1 VLVLERYD
9 QLDLDSYWLVVHRRE
24 PVAIDPVLL
33 SRVEAGRRTMLE
45 HLAGGAAAYGV
56 TTGLGYLRSRP
67 IAAEDELPLQ
77 RSILVGR
84 ASGVGPALGD
94 EVVRGAML
102 LRLTGFLSGRAGVSA
117 DLCRFIADRLND
129 GFSPIVPASRPGT
142 AGETIPLC
150 HLFQT
155 FIGEGEVR
163 DEEGHVPAA
172 DALARRGAAPYE
184 LQPREGL
191 ALVNGA
197 PLAPA
202 EAVFLAFRAAALL
215 EHATLL
221 GALAAALIGAS
232 SRPYSP
238 RVGRLKGDPGQQR
251 VHTQLGELLGDHD
264 RFADGAQPPVSFRV
278 LPQVHGAAA
287 DVLAQL
293 ESRLERELGAVTD
306 SPLWLEAD
314 GDEPQGFYP
323 SGNFHSQGLALALDA
338 LAIAFTQ
345 VAALSE
351 KRLHRLLDS
360 RFSGLPEQ
368 LSPDP
373 DRGQCGLVSL
383 HKAVVGLC
391 AENRL
396 LAAPASI
403 HASDTSSGQEDFQA
417 FTGLAADK
425 LGRLLDNLELTLA
438 YELLALRQAH
448 DLGGATL
455 PPALASAMNAT
466 AAVLDAVGCDRS
478 LAPDVERAR
487 ELIRTGTLP
496 AAAAAA
502 PTAASPEGA
511 PTLRRPPAG
520 GNG

>member
-9 QLDLDSYWLVVHRRE
+9 QLDLDGYHRVVARRE
-24 PVAIDPVLL
+24 RVAIDPALL
-33 SRVEAGRRTMLE
+33 AHVEACRRAMLE
-45 HLAGGAAAYGV
+45 RLAEGADAYGV
-56 TTGLGYLRSRP
+56 TTGLGYLRSRS
-67 IAAEDELPLQ
+67 IAVEDQLPLQ

-84 ASGVGPALGD
+84 AVGVGQALPD
-94 EVVRGAML
+94 DVVRGAML
-102 LRLTGFLSGRAGVSA
+102 LRLAGFLSGHAGVSA
-117 DLCRFIADRLND
+117 DLCRFIADRLHD
-129 GFSPIVPASRPGT
+129 GWSPVVPASRPGT

-163 DEEGHVPAA
+163 DGGLRRSAA
-172 DALARRGAAPYE
+172 DALARRGATPYE
-184 LQPREGL
+184 LKPREGL

-202 EAVFLAFRAAALL
+202 MAAPLRRRAATAL
-215 EHATLL
+215 EQATVL
-221 GALAAALIGAS
+221 GALAATLIGAS
-232 SRPYSP
+232 SRPYSD
-238 RVGRLKGDPGQQR
+238 RVGRLKGDGGQR
-251 VHTQLGELLGDHD
+251 HVHAQLGELLAGYD
-264 RFADGAQPPVSFRV
+264 RTADGPQAPVSFRV
-278 LPQVHGAAA
+278 LPQVHGAAG

-293 ESRLERELGAVTD
+293 EGQLERELRAVTD
-306 SPLWLEAD
+306 SPLWLDAEAD
-314 GDEPQGFYP
+314 EPEGFYP
-323 SGNFHSQGLALALDA
+323 SGNFHSQALALDLDL

-368 LSPDP
+368 LSPAP
-373 DRGQCGLVSL
+373 DRGHCGLVSL

-396 LAAPASI
+396 LAAPASV

-425 LGRLLDNLELTLA
+425 LGRLLDNVELTLA
-438 YELLALRQAH
+438 YELVALRQAH
-448 DLGGATL
+448 DLAGTTL
-455 PPALASAMNAT
+455 PPALAAAM
-466 AAVLDAVGCDRS
+466 AAAAASLEPVDCDRT

-487 ELIRTGTLP
+487 DLIRGGTI

-502 PTAASPEGA
+502 RRAGAQEPAAG
-511 PTLRRPPAG
+511 LRS
-520 GNG
+520 

>member
-1 VLVLERYD
+1 
-9 QLDLDSYWLVVHRRE
+9 
-24 PVAIDPVLL
+24 
-33 SRVEAGRRTMLE
+33 
-45 HLAGGAAAYGV
+45 
-56 TTGLGYLRSRP
+56 
-67 IAAEDELPLQ
+67 
-77 RSILVGR
+77 
-84 ASGVGPALGD
+84 
-94 EVVRGAML
+94 
-102 LRLTGFLSGRAGVSA
+102 
-117 DLCRFIADRLND
+117 
-129 GFSPIVPASRPGT
+129 
-142 AGETIPLC
+142 
-150 HLFQT
+150 
-155 FIGEGEVR
+155 
-163 DEEGHVPAA
+163 
-172 DALARRGAAPYE
+172 
-184 LQPREGL
+184 
-191 ALVNGA
+191 
-197 PLAPA
+197 
-202 EAVFLAFRAAALL
+202 
-215 EHATLL
+215 
-221 GALAAALIGAS
+221 
-232 SRPYSP
+232 
-238 RVGRLKGDPGQQR
+238 

-293 ESRLERELGAVTD
+293 EGRLERELGAVTD

-314 GDEPQGFYP
+314 GDEPEGFYP